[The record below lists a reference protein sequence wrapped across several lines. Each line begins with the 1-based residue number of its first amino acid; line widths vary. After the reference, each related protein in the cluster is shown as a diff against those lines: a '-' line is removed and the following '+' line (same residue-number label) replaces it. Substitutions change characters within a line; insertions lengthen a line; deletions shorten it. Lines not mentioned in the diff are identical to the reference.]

1 MKKLIALL
9 LAVLMVVSA
18 FAACGTDTTD
28 DPAATTVAE
37 GDGTTEGD
45 GEQTESEV
53 VEFDP
58 SAEYVYKDSVST
70 MATNWNPHTYQ
81 TADDDYLT
89 PYIRV
94 GLYGFIFNDELNPVE
109 GKEAYEGYVIIPEMA
124 ADMPVDVTEQVK
136 EEHPEYGIPE
146 SATSGFAYT
155 IDLNPDAV
163 WEDGTPINADTYVYS
178 MKRLLAPELLNY
190 RATDYYS
197 NNFSIAGAEAYAN
210 GGSTAYSDAMSAY
223 TLADLTKNEDGQ
235 YVNADGKKMYIGL
248 NVILSWLGGE
258 TLQAYVDAYGDA
270 YFDTTNWDTLVSM
283 MDAKGAIPLTD
294 ENLELFTTV
303 IATEAWDETAE
314 DAYNYFVV
322 GTDYPVV
329 DYDGTVGLY
338 KSGDYQITLVLSRAL
353 SGFNLLYNLTSN
365 WIVYEDLY
373 ESCLTETNGV
383 WTSTYNTSVETT
395 MSYGPYKLTDYQ
407 TDKHMRLERNDTW
420 YGYTDGKHIY
430 VDPVDGQTYPM
441 YMTTAI
447 DTQVVSEASTRK
459 MMFLSGELMTYG
471 LQTEDYDTY
480 RNSDYCYATPA
491 ETIFFLILNG
501 HLQALNEREAAADF
515 DTTQYDLQT
524 MTLLNFRKAMALSF
538 DREDFASTISPS
550 RSGAYGLIGDAYIY
564 DPDTGARYRDTDQA
578 KQALCTFYSVNV
590 DDYDSLDEAAASIT
604 GYDPVAAKEFFTAA
618 FDDAIAAGYITD
630 NDGNGISD
638 QTVRIEYALSEDDD
652 FMTQTINYLNAS
664 VAEVTAG
671 TPFEGKIEFYK
682 SAPYQNEWSNRIRS
696 GMSDTVLGGW
706 SGSALDPFGLTNV
719 YVDPGQAYD
728 ANWFDP
734 STTMVTINIDGT
746 DLTTSLT
753 NWSNAL
759 NGATITIDGTEYN
772 FGSGQADI
780 ETRLDILAAFEVAVL
795 ETHDYLPM
803 LQDGSMALL
812 SQQVYYIVEE
822 YNPVM
827 RRGGI
832 EYLKY
837 NYSEEEWDA
846 YLVEQGGELK
856 Y

>member
-1 MKKLIALL
+1 M
-9 LAVLMVVSA
+9 
-18 FAACGTDTTD
+18 
-28 DPAATTVAE
+28 
-37 GDGTTEGD
+37 
-45 GEQTESEV
+45 
-53 VEFDP
+53 
-58 SAEYVYKDSVST
+58 
-70 MATNWNPHTYQ
+70 YQ
-81 TADDDYLT
+81 
-89 PYIRV
+89 
-94 GLYGFIFNDELNPVE
+94 
-109 GKEAYEGYVIIPEMA
+109 
-124 ADMPVDVTEQVK
+124 
-136 EEHPEYGIPE
+136 
-146 SATSGFAYT
+146 
-155 IDLNPDAV
+155 
-163 WEDGTPINADTYVYS
+163 
-178 MKRLLAPELLNY
+178 
-190 RATDYYS
+190 
-197 NNFSIAGAEAYAN
+197 
-210 GGSTAYSDAMSAY
+210 
-223 TLADLTKNEDGQ
+223 
-235 YVNADGKKMYIGL
+235 
-248 NVILSWLGGE
+248 
-258 TLQAYVDAYGDA
+258 
-270 YFDTTNWDTLVSM
+270 
-283 MDAKGAIPLTD
+283 
-294 ENLELFTTV
+294 
-303 IATEAWDETAE
+303 
-314 DAYNYFVV
+314 
-322 GTDYPVV
+322 
-329 DYDGTVGLY
+329 
-338 KSGDYQITLVLSRAL
+338 
-353 SGFNLLYNLTSN
+353 
-365 WIVYEDLY
+365 
-373 ESCLTETNGV
+373 
-383 WTSTYNTSVETT
+383 
-395 MSYGPYKLTDYQ
+395 
-407 TDKHMRLERNDTW
+407 
-420 YGYTDGKHIY
+420 
-430 VDPVDGQTYPM
+430 
-441 YMTTAI
+441 TTAI
-447 DTQVVSEASTRK
+447 DTQVVTEASTNK
-459 MMFLSGELMTYG
+459 LMFLKGELMTYG
-471 LQTEDYDTY
+471 LQSEDFATY

-491 ETIFFLILNG
+491 ETIYFLILNG

-564 DPDTGARYRDTDQA
+564 DPDIGARYRDTDQA

-590 DDYDSLDEAAASIT
+590 DDYNSLDEAAASIT

-638 QTVRIEYALSEDDD
+638 QTVRIEYALSEDND
-652 FMTQTINYLNAS
+652 FMTQTINYLNES

-706 SGSALDPFGLTNV
+706 SGSALDPFGLTNA

-759 NGATITIDGTEYN
+759 NGETITIDGTEYN

-795 ETHDYLPM
+795 ETYDYLPM

-827 RRGGI
+827 GRGGI